1 MTEGATRF
9 IEQNGL
15 VRVGTERQLQLA
27 PFWCAAGQRVIYF
40 RFITVTAGQAEQ
52 AVVGETDAG
61 AGG

>member
-15 VRVGTERQLQLA
+15 VRVGTERQLQLV
-27 PFWCAAGQRVIYF
+27 PFC